1 MKRDEI
7 LVVTESHYYS
17 DFLIKYLGN
26 DNYSPHSPSNN
37 NLLCDGWFLLTQ
49 RLNRARFCKDW
60 SASLQRL
67 IIEEGHYLPPM
78 PKLVINYGTAS
89 SKELPGGQLVDC
101 TKFIKQSAIDT
112 GYDDLEFNSEF
123 NPIGKNCVFGKDV
136 FGGEA
141 YSIAK
146 VCHHYKVPFISFKY
160 IVSDDELEDDKKNGI
175 YKFKKEILD
184 KLLEN

>member
-7 LVVTESHYYS
+7 LVVTELPFNIN
-17 DFLIKYLGN
+17 FLIKYLGN

-37 NLLCDGWFLLTQ
+37 NFLGDGWMELTQ
-49 RLNRARFCKDW
+49 RLNRANFCKGW

-67 IIEEGHYLPPM
+67 IIGEGHYLPPM

-101 TKFIKQSAIDT
+101 TKFTKQST
-112 GYDDLEFNSEF
+112 EHYGYDDLEFNSEF